1 MCITFAQRRPN
12 FFNVGPTLY
21 KCYAH
26 VLCLLGSILKGSDS
40 DLTSDWPIGLRCG
53 WTAWRIQTQDGM
65 QNKEVK
71 EQVDKGEHPLLLTFQ
86 IHSYYNRPN
95 PGKTKHCITCIQCWT
110 NVKDV
115 IEIVIHMFCVC
126 RDIVSVC
133 FSWTAWSRNN
143 WGQYVSLLG
152 INRYQKISLM

>member
-1 MCITFAQRRPN
+1 
-12 FFNVGPTLY
+12 
-21 KCYAH
+21 
-26 VLCLLGSILKGSDS
+26 
-40 DLTSDWPIGLRCG
+40 
-53 WTAWRIQTQDGM
+53 M

-71 EQVDKGEHPLLLTFQ
+71 EQVDKGKHPLLLTFQ

-95 PGKTKHCITCIQCWT
+95 PANTKHCITCIQCWT

-133 FSWTAWSRNN
+133 FS
-143 WGQYVSLLG
+143 
-152 INRYQKISLM
+152 